1 MTAAPEN
8 PAPHPDQDPLDQ
20 AMDWLLRVNAAPG
33 DRALRSALD
42 AWIAADPAHRRAF
55 DRAGRTWQLLGDA
68 APAPTQHPARPPAKR
83 PASRRMP
90 LATVAGLALA
100 ACLAVVIAPD
110 VMIRAQA
117 DFTTATAEAR
127 EITLEDGSRIDLG
140 PESAVTVRYAEDR
153 RDVTL
158 LAGEAFFRVTPDA
171 DRPFTVENGGV
182 AARVL
187 GTAFNVRALPDAV
200 DVQVA
205 EGRVRV
211 TYADKDP
218 SFRAD
223 LSPGQGVHVTR
234 RTGLASQTKRQPAD
248 IALWR
253 DGKLFVAD
261 ATVAEVAT
269 VIDRYQPGWI
279 MILDG
284 ALAQARVNGLYDL
297 TDPARALRALVQP
310 AGGRVTRASPWLHVL
325 TGP

>member
-1 MTAAPEN
+1 MTTDDDTPD
-8 PAPHPDQDPLDQ
+8 PHLEQ
-20 AMDWLLRVNAAPG
+20 AMDWLLRVTDAPG
-33 DRALRSALD
+33 DRVLRAALD
-42 AWIAADPAHRRAF
+42 RWLATDPAHRRAF
-55 DRAGRTWQLLGDA
+55 DRAGRAWQLLGDA
-68 APAPTQHPARPPAKR
+68 APVPAGRR
-83 PASRRMP
+83 PAPRRRI
-90 LATVAGLALA
+90 AAVAGLALA
-100 ACLAVVIAPD
+100 ACLALVLMPD
-110 VMIRAQA
+110 LLVRAQA
-117 DFTTATAEAR
+117 DFITATAEAR
-127 EITLEDGSRIDLG
+127 EIILQDGSRIDLA
-140 PESAVTVRYAEDR
+140 PESAVTVRYADHR

-158 LAGEAFFRVTPDA
+158 LTGEAFFRVTPDA

-223 LSPGQGVHVTR
+223 LTPGQGVHVARRTGAASETR
-234 RTGLASQTKRQPAD
+234 RTPAD

-261 ATVAEVAT
+261 ATVAEVAA

-279 MILDG
+279 AIPDG
-284 ALAQARVNGLYDL
+284 TLAAARVNGLYDL
-297 TDPARALRALVQP
+297 TDPAAALRALVRP
-310 AGGRVTRASPWLHVL
+310 AGGRVTQVSPWLHVL

>member
-1 MTAAPEN
+1 MIPPTAPNDAPD
-8 PAPHPDQDPLDQ
+8 PHLEQ
-20 AMDWLLRVNAAPG
+20 AMDWLLRVTEAPD
-33 DRALRSALD
+33 DRALRAALD
-42 AWIAADPAHRRAF
+42 QWLAADPAHRRAF
-55 DRAGRTWQLLGDA
+55 DRAGRAWQVLGDA
-68 APAPTQHPARPPAKR
+68 APAPAIHPSRHPAEHPA
-83 PASRRMP
+83 PRRR
-90 LATVAGLALA
+90 VAAMACLALA
-100 ACLAVVIAPD
+100 ACLALVLMPD
-110 VMIRAQA
+110 LLVRAQA

-140 PESAVTVRYAEDR
+140 PESAVAVRYAEDR

-223 LSPGQGVHVTR
+223 LSPGQGVHVAR

-261 ATVAEVAT
+261 ATVAEVAA

-279 MILDG
+279 AIPDG
-284 ALAQARVNGLYDL
+284 ALAAARVNGLYDL
-297 TDPARALRALVQP
+297 TDPDRALTALVRP
-310 AGGRVTRASPWLHVL
+310 AGGRMTRVSPWLRVL